1 MTGNMEPTT
10 LMSISAVPSPSGA
23 VVRCSCAH
31 EANAPGTA
39 GASTSLLATI
49 LTLAL
54 GFASM
59 RFCRPPSAS
68 TASAAEA
75 TSPAAQIQRRV
86 VLALNDR
93 HAVTLPASRARWAHG
108 GLADRLGEQILRE
121 LIADRRAGATNRELV
136 ERYGIS
142 MSSVKRILRRESEG
156 QGGAQP

>member
-1 MTGNMEPTT
+1 
-10 LMSISAVPSPSGA
+10 
-23 VVRCSCAH
+23 
-31 EANAPGTA
+31 
-39 GASTSLLATI
+39 LLATI